1 MYYNQGYTCT
11 GCAMIV
17 DLPIDIEFTND
28 EIARMRQLV
37 SKVDE
42 VDYSEGIMP
51 VLKDQAPELHHRI
64 DDVARSKI
72 FEFLVEEGILQ
83 GYIEFD
89 EDELHR
95 NFENDM
101 EDGTFEF
108 VASDYFD
115 EGEQPDEESLKEKA
129 YHIWY
134 EREMSNIDNED
145 LDRIRSRY
153 SVDDQVTMEDD
164 PAYTV
169 DIPHH
174 SFQMSNLQTTTIF
187 GNMRGNAY
195 LCSNLYYN

>member
-1 MYYNQGYTCT
+1 MTNDKQTVHFDMYYNQGYTCT
-11 GCAMIV
+11 GCAMIA

-72 FEFLVEEGILQ
+72 FDFLVEDGIQQ

-89 EDELHR
+89 EDELRR
-95 NFENDM
+95 NFENDT
-101 EDGTFEF
+101 ENGSFEF
-108 VASDYFD
+108 IVSDYYD
-115 EGEQPDEESLKEKA
+115 KGEQPDAEELKEKA
-129 YHIWY
+129 YDLWY
-134 EREMSNIDNED
+134 KEETSRIANED
-145 LDRIRSRY
+145 LAWIRSRY

-164 PAYTV
+164 PDYTV
-169 DIPHH
+169 DIPP
-174 SFQMSNLQTTTIF
+174 SFLPD
-187 GNMRGNAY
+187 
-195 LCSNLYYN
+195 

>member
-1 MYYNQGYTCT
+1 MTNDKQTVHFDMYYNQGYTCT
-11 GCAMIV
+11 GCAMIA

-28 EIARMRQLV
+28 EIAKMRQLV

-51 VLKDQAPELHHRI
+51 VLKEQAPELHHRI

-72 FEFLVEEGILQ
+72 FEFLVEDGILQ

-89 EDELHR
+89 EDELRR

-115 EGEQPDEESLKEKA
+115 EGEQPDEESLKEEA
-129 YHIWY
+129 YRIWY
-134 EREMSNIDNED
+134 EGEMSGIDNEG
-145 LDRIRSRY
+145 LGRIRSRY
-153 SVDDQVTMEDD
+153 SIDDQVTMEDD
-164 PAYTV
+164 PDYTV
-169 DIPHH
+169 DIPP
-174 SFQMSNLQTTTIF
+174 SFLPDE
-187 GNMRGNAY
+187 
-195 LCSNLYYN
+195 

>member
-1 MYYNQGYTCT
+1 MTNDKQTVHFDMYYNQGYTCT
-11 GCAMIV
+11 GCAMIA

-28 EIARMRQLV
+28 EIAKMRQLV

-51 VLKDQAPELHHRI
+51 VLKDEAPELYHRI

-108 VASDYFD
+108 VTSDYFD
-115 EGEQPDEESLKEKA
+115 EGEQPDDESLKEEA

-153 SVDDQVTMEDD
+153 SVDNQVTMEDN
-164 PAYTV
+164 PNYTV
-169 DIPHH
+169 DIPP
-174 SFQMSNLQTTTIF
+174 SFLPDE
-187 GNMRGNAY
+187 
-195 LCSNLYYN
+195 